1 VKHFLTFAFI
11 PLILS
16 MGIIPVLP
24 FSEAVEYDQICIDKV
39 WMENNK
45 GKIACV
51 TQSTSDKLI
60 ERGWGTILS
69 AEDFPDTSITKKQTG
84 EIKLPEYPDEPD
96 VNPGLLAHN
105 KNLGAIKD
113 EISYENFPEVVK
125 VTEQVYVAIGFGMG
139 NSVMV
144 IGDDGLIIIDTSD
157 SYDVGKKIMA
167 EFRKI
172 SDLPVKAIVYSH
184 HHLDHVYGTKAFV
197 EDSDE
202 DYKIYAHSNFMKRF
216 NEENGEFANITAL
229 RALYWTGGP
238 LPKEGPDR
246 VINNGISVLLDS
258 HGVGGFLPPTVT
270 FDDRLEVDAAGL
282 KMVLIYSKSET
293 SNEIVAW
300 FPELGVLQGG
310 EVLYKLWPNLFSI
323 RGTQYRDVKAWVDS
337 LETMRE
343 LQADHLVL
351 SHTYP
356 VSGKENVNDVLLT
369 YHDGVQYIYDQTI
382 RGINKNMTPDEL
394 SRSIKLPES
403 LLTSPSSDW
412 LQERYGEREWH
423 IKGIYSGNI
432 GWYDNDV
439 MNLHPISFVEKSTKI
454 VDGFGGVEK
463 TLLKVREAIQ
473 NDEYEW
479 ALELVT
485 YVMHADPDNEEAKL
499 LKAFAS
505 RVLGHRS
512 PTATSR
518 NMYLTTALEL
528 EGKITL
534 DQSVFAINDPN
545 QVKVTSM
552 KDLLKSLPTHLDP
565 LKADGINRVVS
576 LDFTDTDEQYTVHIR
591 NSIAVIKDKSP
602 DTFDVHLSMTSDTM
616 RNAIIGE
623 QTIKQLIDNGDIEVQ
638 GDIEDFIQVFE
649 MFDPALT

>member
-1 VKHFLTFAFI
+1 MKSFLTLALI

-16 MGIIPVLP
+16 IGIVPVLP
-24 FSEAVEYDQICIDKV
+24 FSSGVEFDQICIDKI

-51 TQSTSDKLI
+51 TSSTADKLV

-69 AEDFPDTSITKKQTG
+69 DDDFTEKPIIQKSTG
-84 EIKLPEYPDEPD
+84 EIILPPYPNEPD

-105 KNLGAIKD
+105 KNVGAIKD
-113 EISYENFPEVVK
+113 EISYENYPEVVK
-125 VTEQVYVAIGFGMG
+125 VTDRVYVAIGYAMG
-139 NSVMV
+139 NSIMV

-157 SYDVGKKIMA
+157 SYEVGKEIMA

-184 HHLDHVYGTKAFV
+184 HHLDHVYGAKAFA
-197 EDSDE
+197 EESDGDLE
-202 DYKIYAHSNFMKRF
+202 IYAHTNFMKRF
-216 NEENGEFANITAL
+216 NEENGEFANITAF
-229 RALYWTGGP
+229 RALYWTGSP

-246 VINNGISVLLDS
+246 VINNGISVLLDA
-258 HGVGGFLPPTVT
+258 HGTGGFVPPTIT
-270 FDDRLEVDAAGL
+270 FDDRLEVDVAGL
-282 KMVLIYSKSET
+282 KMVLIYAKSET
-293 SNEIVAW
+293 NNEIVTW

-323 RGTQYRDVKAWVDS
+323 RGTQYRDVNTWIGS

-343 LQADHLVL
+343 LQADYLVL

-356 VSGKENVNDVLLT
+356 VIGKEIVNDVLLT
-369 YHDGVQYIYDQTI
+369 YHDGVKYIYDQTI
-382 RGINKNMTPDEL
+382 RGINKGLSPDEL
-394 SRSIKLPES
+394 SRSIELPQS
-403 LLTSPSSDW
+403 LLNSPHSDW

-439 MNLHPISFVEKSTKI
+439 MNLHPISFAEKSAKI

-499 LKAFAS
+499 LKAYAS
-505 RVLGHRS
+505 RVLGHRAH
-512 PTATSR
+512 TATSR
-518 NMYLTTALEL
+518 NMYLTTAHVL

-534 DQSVFAINDPN
+534 DASIFAINDPN
-545 QVKVTSM
+545 QIKVTSM

-565 LKADGINRVVS
+565 VKAEGVNRVIS
-576 LDFTDTDEQYTVHIR
+576 LDFTDLDEQYTIHIR
-591 NSIAVIKDKSP
+591 NSIAVIKDQSP
-602 DTFDVHLSMTSDTM
+602 DNFDVHLSMTSDTM
-616 RNAIIGE
+616 KNAIIGE
-623 QTIKQLIDNGDIEVQ
+623 QTIRQLADNGEIDVE
-638 GDIEDFIQVFE
+638 GNIEDFIEVFE

>member
-1 VKHFLTFAFI
+1 VKSFLTLALI

-16 MGIIPVLP
+16 IGIVPVLP
-24 FSEAVEYDQICIDKV
+24 FSSGVEFDQICIDKI

-51 TQSTSDKLI
+51 TSSTADKLV

-69 AEDFPDTSITKKQTG
+69 DDDFTEKPIIQKSTG
-84 EIKLPEYPDEPD
+84 EIILPPYPNEPD

-105 KNLGAIKD
+105 KNVGAIKD
-113 EISYENFPEVVK
+113 EISYENYPEVVK
-125 VTEQVYVAIGFGMG
+125 VTDRVYVAIGYAMG
-139 NSVMV
+139 NSIMV

-157 SYDVGKKIMA
+157 SYEVGKEIMA

-184 HHLDHVYGTKAFV
+184 HHLDHVYGAKAFA
-197 EDSDE
+197 EESDGDLE
-202 DYKIYAHSNFMKRF
+202 IYAHTNFMKRF
-216 NEENGEFANITAL
+216 NEENGEFANITAF
-229 RALYWTGGP
+229 RALYWTGSP

-246 VINNGISVLLDS
+246 VINNGISVLLDA
-258 HGVGGFLPPTVT
+258 HGTGGFVPPTIT
-270 FDDRLEVDAAGL
+270 FDDRLEVDVAGL
-282 KMVLIYSKSET
+282 KMVLIYAKSET
-293 SNEIVAW
+293 NNEIVTW

-323 RGTQYRDVKAWVDS
+323 RGTQYRDVNTWIGS

-343 LQADHLVL
+343 LQADYLVL

-356 VSGKENVNDVLLT
+356 VIGKEIVNDVLLT
-369 YHDGVQYIYDQTI
+369 YHDGVKYIYDQTI
-382 RGINKNMTPDEL
+382 RGINKGLSPDEL
-394 SRSIKLPES
+394 SRSIELPQS
-403 LLTSPSSDW
+403 LLNSPHSDW

-439 MNLHPISFVEKSTKI
+439 MNLHPISFAEKSAKI

-499 LKAFAS
+499 LKAYAS
-505 RVLGHRS
+505 RVLGHRAH
-512 PTATSR
+512 TATSR
-518 NMYLTTALEL
+518 NMYLTTAHVL

-534 DQSVFAINDPN
+534 DASIFAINDPN
-545 QVKVTSM
+545 QIKATSM

-565 LKADGINRVVS
+565 VKAEGVNRVIS
-576 LDFTDTDEQYTVHIR
+576 LDFTDLDEQYTIHIR
-591 NSIAVIKDKSP
+591 NSIAVIKDQSP
-602 DTFDVHLSMTSDTM
+602 DNFDVHLSMTSDTM
-616 RNAIIGE
+616 KNVIIGE
-623 QTIKQLIDNGDIEVQ
+623 QTIRQLADNGEINVE
-638 GDIEDFIQVFE
+638 GNIEDFIEVFE